1 MARQIPWVVL
11 TSSYF
16 PRKSAIFVMSRNTD
30 IDCVLIHNLF
40 SFTFFELL
48 KLVLINIVKILIIS
62 SKLATPGFLKM
73 KVFWN
78 KGYGVISSVDEFINK
93 LSSRD
98 SIHIV
103 NVVMWIK
110 FGNPSITVRQFIITW
125 LL

>member
-1 MARQIPWVVL
+1 MARQTPWVVL

-62 SKLATPGFLKM
+62 AKLATPGFLKM

-78 KGYGVISSVDEFINK
+78 KGYAVISSVDEFINK

-110 FGNPSITVRQFIITW
+110 FGNPSITMRQFIITW